1 MLSTRRRDT
10 SAERLARLKPA
21 FTPDGTVTAGNASQ
35 ISDGAAAVVV
45 TSREKADELGLR
57 PLVEILAYGMSANGF
72 ASLHTVPA
80 IAMQRALKPDE
91 ELVVLYNAGAETIR
105 IHEFY
110 APSWHVIV
118 LTGVDSGKN
127 ITRIIS
133 PADVLQL
140 VCKVMKV
147 PAAAKPVRIS
157 FITPKPKSE

>member
-1 MLSTRRRDT
+1 MAFGEITKQLAQQALGNSIKDALDPEPVKAAPAPPE
-10 SAERLARLKPA
+10 SA
-21 FTPDGTVTAGNASQ
+21 
-35 ISDGAAAVVV
+35 GA
-45 TSREKADELGLR
+45 T
-57 PLVEILAYGMSANGF
+57 ILAQ
-72 ASLHTVPA
+72 TQ
-80 IAMQRALKPDE
+80 AMQRALKPDE